1 MVRTYSKRAD
11 LKDSREFAYG
21 EIWKL
26 RDELIRLLP
35 SDRLEGDR
43 HIYPSRTVVIVQNCL
58 ENNDEES
65 LIIEVAPLTTTIR
78 YLQKFDV
85 LLSPDKDGVIQDS
98 MVQVQLSQPVLKKD
112 LYEKVA
118 EISSEKKEEI
128 AAVKLNLLGIDLSGL

>member
-65 LIIEVAPLTTTIR
+65 
-78 YLQKFDV
+78 F
-85 LLSPDKDGVIQDS
+85 PDPVPRDS
-98 MVQVQLSQPVLKKD
+98 
-112 LYEKVA
+112 
-118 EISSEKKEEI
+118 
-128 AAVKLNLLGIDLSGL
+128 